1 LVAYLGYDLVFSDHG
16 YLVYRREHAEL
27 LNLQAEVKQMRL
39 QRQQLARRVLQL
51 RNDPKA
57 LEALIHRE
65 LGYVH
70 PDEYMLILPHKK
82 KPKSVAKPKP

>member
-1 LVAYLGYDLVFSDHG
+1 MVAYLGYDLIFSDHG

-27 LNLQAEVKQMRL
+27 LKLQAEVAEMR
-39 QRQQLARRVLQL
+39 QEREQLARQVLQL

-57 LEALIHRE
+57 LEELIHRE

-70 PDEYMLILPHKK
+70 PDEYMLILPNKK
-82 KPKSVAKPKP
+82 KPQPTKP

>member
-16 YLVYRREHAEL
+16 YLVYRHEHAEL
-27 LNLQAEVKQMRL
+27 LKLQDEVAQMRQ
-39 QRQQLARRVLQL
+39 QRQQLARKVLQL

-57 LEALIHRE
+57 LEELIHRE

-82 KPKSVAKPKP
+82 KPKPAAKPKP

>member
-1 LVAYLGYDLVFSDHG
+1 MVVYLGYDLVFSDHG

-27 LNLQAEVKQMRL
+27 LRL
-39 QRQQLARRVLQL
+39 QTEVAEMRQQRERLARQVLQL

-57 LEALIHRE
+57 LEELIHRE

-70 PDEYMLILPHKK
+70 PDEYMLILPDKK
-82 KPKSVAKPKP
+82 KPKPQARP